1 MTTTPARQRG
11 PSVGVLITAGVAL
24 GFGAA
29 ALIISFHNQYRPSPV
44 SGKAPVIVPTG
55 RSDATAVLD
64 PASFSGQQ
72 QREAYAAARQVS
84 AVLNQLYCW
93 CHCKESTI
101 FHHRSLLECFESDHG
116 SQCSTCMGEAT
127 LAHDMVQRGVT
138 DVRQIQNAID
148 LQFGPLARRRT

>member
-1 MTTTPARQRG
+1 MTRTPARRPWLSGAQLL
-11 PSVGVLITAGVAL
+11 VL
-24 GFGAA
+24 GAA
-29 ALIISFHNQYRPSPV
+29 LVLLVTAVVISFTRPSLV

-55 RSDATAVLD
+55 RSDASAVLD
-64 PASFSGQQ
+64 PASFSDDQ
-72 QREAYAAARQVS
+72 QRHAYMAAREIP

-93 CHCKESTI
+93 CHCRESTI

-127 LAHDMVQRGVT
+127 LAYDMVKRGVT

-148 LQFGPLARRRT
+148 LRFGPQPPRGT